1 MRYINAAGADIA
13 HKVVDLRVNGY
24 GMKAIATATELS
36 HSPIEGICMEMQYF
50 WVEGGEVVE
59 ATTSNIVA
67 LRDYFGI
74 SWGAIGVMCQ
84 IPEGKVRKMYKEGSG
99 KEDRA
104 QRIGHGG
111 RFFAG
116 KAELYEGGLKRTG
129 TEVPLGKLGEAEQI
143 AATQRIM
150 RQSFADLKAQ
160 ADELGVTYSAKITP
174 AGLAK
179 KILAAQQG

>member
-1 MRYINAAGADIA
+1 
-13 HKVVDLRVNGY
+13 
-24 GMKAIATATELS
+24 MKAIATATELS

-50 WVEGGEVVE
+50 WVEGGTVVE
-59 ATTSNIVA
+59 ATGSNAVA

-74 SWGAIGVMCQ
+74 SWGAIGVMMQ
-84 IPEGKVRKMYKEGSG
+84 VAEGKVRKLYKEASG

-129 TEVPLGKLGEAEQI
+129 TEVPAGMLSEAESL

-150 RQSFADLKAQ
+150 RQSFEDLKAQ
-160 ADELGVTYSAKITP
+160 AAELGIRVTKASTP
-174 AGLAK
+174 ASLAK
-179 KILAAQQG
+179 AIQRKQNA